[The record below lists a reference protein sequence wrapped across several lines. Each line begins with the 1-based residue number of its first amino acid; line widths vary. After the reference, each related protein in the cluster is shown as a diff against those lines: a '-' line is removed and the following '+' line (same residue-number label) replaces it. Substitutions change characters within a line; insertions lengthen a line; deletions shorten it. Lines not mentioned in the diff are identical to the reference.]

1 TQSVSL
7 SVRDLHFSYEEGR
20 VALAGINAE
29 FPAGKVTALVG
40 ASGAGKSTLANAL
53 LGFVQPDSGEIL
65 INGRIPLAVL
75 DRESWWRQL
84 AWVPQNPRLFHGTI
98 AENIRIGR
106 PDADMA
112 ALREAAKNAHALE
125 FIDALPQG
133 FDTPVGDLG
142 QGLSGGQIQR
152 VALARAFIKN
162 PPLFILDE
170 ATASL
175 DMENE
180 SLVLDA
186 MQRLIQ
192 GRTAIVIAH
201 RLAMAERADHI
212 LVMDAGKV
220 VEAGTHDALLAAGG
234 VYARLAAAYRGNH
247 A

>member
-1 TQSVSL
+1 
-7 SVRDLHFSYEEGR
+7 
-20 VALAGINAE
+20 
-29 FPAGKVTALVG
+29 
-40 ASGAGKSTLANAL
+40 
-53 LGFVQPDSGEIL
+53 
-65 INGRIPLAVL
+65 
-75 DRESWWRQL
+75 
-84 AWVPQNPRLFHGTI
+84 LFHGTI

-125 FIDALPQG
+125 FIEALPQG

-152 VALARAFIKN
+152 VALARAFVKN
-162 PPLFILDE
+162 PPIFILDE

-201 RLAMAERADHI
+201 RLAMAERADQI

-220 VEAGTHDALLAAGG
+220 VEAGTHNALLAAGG
-234 VYARLAAAYRGNH
+234 VYARLAAAYRGDH